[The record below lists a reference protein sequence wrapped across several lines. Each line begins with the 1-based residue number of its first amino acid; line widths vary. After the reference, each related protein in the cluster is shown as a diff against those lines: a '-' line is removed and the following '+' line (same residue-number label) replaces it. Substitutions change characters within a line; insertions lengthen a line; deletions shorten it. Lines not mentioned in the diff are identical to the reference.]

1 MKEPKKAEIARMRKV
16 RRNQA
21 GGKKTVCGQKDPKVS
36 AYQQVREN
44 RNEFLSVTSKN
55 MLRCDACKETI
66 SKKKST
72 VHRVSTSTPSRKIV
86 IKRDIRPSHKM
97 KLGQY
102 LSEIDWHLIKLKLL
116 CDQKCKF
123 LCSAIMTGYNI
134 LMPEKQV
141 KIHQNDPLWIS
152 EELKH
157 LITLCQVLSPLGTM
171 LCSYSIRTR
180 STA

>member
-1 MKEPKKAEIARMRKV
+1 ME
-16 RRNQA
+16 
-21 GGKKTVCGQKDPKVS
+21 
-36 AYQQVREN
+36 
-44 RNEFLSVTSKN
+44 
-55 MLRCDACKETI
+55 
-66 SKKKST
+66 
-72 VHRVSTSTPSRKIV
+72 
-86 IKRDIRPSHKM
+86 
-97 KLGQY
+97 LGRY
-102 LSEIDWHLIKLKLL
+102 PSEIDWHLIESETL
-116 CDQKCKF
+116 CDEKCKF

>member
-1 MKEPKKAEIARMRKV
+1 
-16 RRNQA
+16 
-21 GGKKTVCGQKDPKVS
+21 
-36 AYQQVREN
+36 
-44 RNEFLSVTSKN
+44 
-55 MLRCDACKETI
+55 
-66 SKKKST
+66 
-72 VHRVSTSTPSRKIV
+72 
-86 IKRDIRPSHKM
+86 
-97 KLGQY
+97 
-102 LSEIDWHLIKLKLL
+102 
-116 CDQKCKF
+116 
-123 LCSAIMTGYNI
+123 MTGYNI